1 MTLDINGYNSIF
13 KSFVS
18 FAQERHDANQ
28 VKAVAD
34 AHVNRLDGHRVL
46 AVTHSET
53 DLGNGRGPQ
62 VAAHARRIQGE
73 RPHP

>member
-46 AVTHSET
+46 AVCAVPT
-53 DLGNGRGPQ
+53 DATGMAG
-62 VAAHARRIQGE
+62 
-73 RPHP
+73 